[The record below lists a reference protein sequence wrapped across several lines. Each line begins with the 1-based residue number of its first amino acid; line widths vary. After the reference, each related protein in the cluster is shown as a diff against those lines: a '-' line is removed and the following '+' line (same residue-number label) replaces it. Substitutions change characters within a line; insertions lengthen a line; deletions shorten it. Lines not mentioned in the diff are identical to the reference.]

1 MRTKDQATTNQR
13 LRAGDFATLFS
24 EGAEERIEP
33 PAPARRAHP
42 YRGRREPH
50 RRAPA
55 RLAGARR
62 PAPDARNMNGI

>member
-24 EGAEERIEP
+24 EGAEERIDP

-42 YRGRREPH
+42 YGAAANRIVARLRAWL
-50 RRAPA
+50 APA
-55 RLAGARR
+55 
-62 PAPDARNMNGI
+62 APPRTRAT